1 MLLGTLLAMATAM
14 LGIGAVNVLWV
25 PLFRDDLHVPI
36 ALFGATDLAQAAAMV
51 LGAGVSVRLVSA
63 FGSTSIVTGCLAALG
78 AAVALLAGVA
88 SFWQVLVLL
97 FAVGWIVSPLQAA
110 TATIVQTATS
120 DELRG
125 RTAAAMGTVMSSA
138 NIASMGLAGLVASGI
153 GVRSS
158 FVLAGGVIG
167 CSAVVALLLF
177 RRPAAESAAGGRVER
192 SAP

>member
-1 MLLGTLLAMATAM
+1 M
-14 LGIGAVNVLWV
+14 
-25 PLFRDDLHVPI
+25 
-36 ALFGATDLAQAAAMV
+36 
-51 LGAGVSVRLVSA
+51 
-63 FGSTSIVTGCLAALG
+63 
-78 AAVALLAGVA
+78 A